1 MNFNFLFP
9 KKTTKILPEEK
20 LPSFT
25 SSSTSSSTNLK
36 RIKTQKKF
44 SKRVKTTLQ
53 NIRRHPFDTFQH
65 LQENER
71 EINDLWSSHEEQ
83 IYEMVE
89 NQKLILEMSLRLF
102 QCRLLSSSKIQ
113 KQSSS
118 LDIWNETTRDLY
130 THFEILRL
138 QQNDLLKLQEEDIT
152 KLEKLLSEW
161 KCPPLK
167 IQQQQQ
173 KNQKTIVQQIFGK
186 E

>member
-1 MNFNFLFP
+1 
-9 KKTTKILPEEK
+9 
-20 LPSFT
+20 
-25 SSSTSSSTNLK
+25 
-36 RIKTQKKF
+36 
-44 SKRVKTTLQ
+44 
-53 NIRRHPFDTFQH
+53 
-65 LQENER
+65 
-71 EINDLWSSHEEQ
+71 
-83 IYEMVE
+83 
-89 NQKLILEMSLRLF
+89 
-102 QCRLLSSSKIQ
+102 
-113 KQSSS
+113 
-118 LDIWNETTRDLY
+118 LY

>member
-9 KKTTKILPEEK
+9 KKTTKILPEEE
-20 LPSFT
+20 LPSSK
-25 SSSTSSSTNLK
+25 SSSTSSSTSLK

-53 NIRRHPFDTFQH
+53 NIRRHPFHTFQH

-71 EINDLWSSHEEQ
+71 DINDLWSSHEEQ

-118 LDIWNETTRDLY
+118 LEIWNETTRDLY

-167 IQQQQQ
+167 IQQQQ
-173 KNQKTIVQQIFGK
+173 KNQKTFVQQMFG
-186 E
+186 ED